1 MLTFNTWKSL
11 AGVGDLAVKGRD
23 MEEFGVVKGTKLL
36 VRRQKTRNKKNFL
49 GLCPSLKKKK
59 KTKRKLFV
67 VTEPSLKIYG
77 ARLGTEIMKD
87 SVASRYRT
95 AVSQILRTLKICL
108 CFMVIFSPAPALSPD
123 GTHSLFFH
131 RMEVLL
137 F

>member
-1 MLTFNTWKSL
+1 MEKLGRGGGLGCKGKRHGGIWSCEGNKASSEKAKDEEQKEFSWFLSLT
-11 AGVGDLAVKGRD
+11 
-23 MEEFGVVKGTKLL
+23 E
-36 VRRQKTRNKKNFL
+36 
-49 GLCPSLKKKK
+49 KKKK
-59 KTKRKLFV
+59 PKRKLFI

-123 GTHSLFFH
+123 GIHSLFFH